1 MMMYFRCL
9 SSYRE
14 YTLEKI
20 VNAEYVFLC
29 TEYIP
34 PVYWIPIMFKDLKA
48 QVFQYSQLLY
58 YWLDVLVRILLL
70 SEAICSNRIDNI
82 W

>member
-20 VNAEYVFLC
+20 VNAEYVFLY

-48 QVFQYSQLLY
+48 R
-58 YWLDVLVRILLL
+58 VL
-70 SEAICSNRIDNI
+70 S
-82 W
+82 